1 LNRSGQNLTLFS
13 DEPRPVE
20 GPLVFETAAR
30 KAGFAAVA
38 GVDEAG
44 RGPLAGPVV
53 AAAVIL
59 PEDAALDGV
68 RDSKQMTEKA
78 RSEAFSVIHEKAFA
92 VGVGVIP
99 PAYIDEHNILNAS
112 LEAMRRAVSFL
123 DPRPDFLLVDGIHP
137 VPMRTHQRCLKQGDS
152 RSLSISAAS
161 VIAKVY
167 RDRIMC
173 SLDAR
178 FPQYGFS
185 SHKGYGTSAHLEAL
199 RRHGPCPIHRR
210 SFRGVSAPADVPPF

>member
-1 LNRSGQNLTLFS
+1 MFPGEARSI
-13 DEPRPVE
+13 D
-20 GPLVFETAAR
+20 GPFAFESAAR
-30 KAGFAAVA
+30 KAGYAAVA
-38 GVDEAG
+38 GVDEVG

-59 PEDAALDGV
+59 PERSDLDGV
-68 RDSKQMTEKA
+68 QDSKKMTENA
-78 RSEAFSVIHEKAFA
+78 RVRAFSVIHEKAFA
-92 VGVGVIP
+92 VGIGVVP
-99 PAYIDEHNILNAS
+99 PAYIDEHNILDAS
-112 LEAMRRAVSFL
+112 LEAMKQAVSFL
-123 DPRPDFLLVDGIHP
+123 EPRPDFLLVDGIFP
-137 VPMRTHQRCLKQGDS
+137 VPMRIQQRCLKHGDK

-185 SHKGYGTSAHLEAL
+185 SHKGYGTEAHLKAL

-210 SFRGVSAPADVPPF
+210 SFRGVRVPTDGWLF

>member
-1 LNRSGQNLTLFS
+1 MNRSGQNLTLFPG
-13 DEPRPVE
+13 EPRPVE
-20 GPLVFETAAR
+20 GPLVFEAAAR
-30 KAGFAAVA
+30 KAGYAAVA

-59 PEDAALDGV
+59 PEDAVLDGV
-68 RDSKQMTEKA
+68 QDSKQMTEKA
-78 RSEAFSVIHEKAFA
+78 RLEAFSVIHERAFA

-99 PAYIDEHNILNAS
+99 PAFIDEHNILNAS

-123 DPRPDFLLVDGIHP
+123 DPRADFLLVDGICP
-137 VPMRTHQRCLKQGDS
+137 VPMRTPQRCLKQGDS

-185 SHKGYGTSAHLEAL
+185 SHKGYGTAAHLEAL

-210 SFRGVSAPADVPPF
+210 SFRGVLAPTDVLPF

>member
-1 LNRSGQNLTLFS
+1 MRHAQNPVLFPDDACS
-13 DEPRPVE
+13 VE
-20 GPLVFETAAR
+20 GPLEFEAAAR
-30 KAGFAAVA
+30 KGGYAAVA

-59 PEDAALDGV
+59 AENAVLDGV
-68 RDSKQMTEKA
+68 QDSKKMTERA
-78 RSEAFSVIHEKAFA
+78 RDRSFSIIHEQAFA
-92 VGVGVIP
+92 VGIGVID

-112 LEAMRRAVSFL
+112 LEAMKRAVSFL
-123 DPRPDFLLVDGIHP
+123 EPRPDFLLVDGIHP
-137 VPMRTHQRCLKQGDS
+137 VPMPTHQRCLKQGDR

-167 RDRIMC
+167 RDRIMR
-173 SLDAR
+173 SFDVR

-185 SHKGYGTSAHLEAL
+185 RHKGYGTAAHLEAL
-199 RRHGPCPIHRR
+199 RRYGPCPIHRR
-210 SFRGVSAPADVPPF
+210 SFRRVPTRTENMVF